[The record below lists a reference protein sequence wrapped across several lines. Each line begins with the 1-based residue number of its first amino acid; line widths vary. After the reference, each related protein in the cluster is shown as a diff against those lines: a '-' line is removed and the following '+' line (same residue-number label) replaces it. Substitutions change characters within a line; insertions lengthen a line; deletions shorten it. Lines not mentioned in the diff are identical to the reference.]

1 MEKLAQEKV
10 LQHLET
16 REGWSLEDEKWLV
29 KKYRFPSFPAA
40 VKFVN
45 EIADIS
51 EEVNH
56 HPFISIDFKMVTI
69 RLTSWKAAG
78 ITELDIQC
86 VDRYDSAAATA

>member
-1 MEKLAQEKV
+1 MEKLAKDLI

-16 REGWSLEDEKWLV
+16 RAGWSFEEDKWLV

-40 VKFVN
+40 MKFVN

-78 ITELDIQC
+78 ITELDIHC
-86 VDRYDSAAATA
+86 VDRYDSAAAND